1 MIDLHS
7 HILPQM
13 DDGSQ
18 SVEESQKMLSQ
29 LQSQGVTE
37 VFATP
42 HFYAQRETPA
52 TFLQRR
58 TQALSV
64 LGQTPLPVR
73 PGAEVAYF
81 SDMHK
86 SRDLA
91 SLQLAATGLILIEM
105 PFKPWSDRVIH
116 DICSIAVHQG
126 LIPVLAHVDR
136 YRKAGQFPTWC
147 DYLAQNDVLFQCN
160 AEVFGS
166 FFGRAWAKKNLERIH
181 FLGSDSHN
189 CHTRPPRM
197 DLAAKA
203 LGQETWQ
210 ALSQNAQ
217 HLLTLNQK

>member
-29 LQSQGVTE
+29 LLSQGVTE

-42 HFYAQRETPA
+42 HFYAHRETPES
-52 TFLQRR
+52 FLARR
-58 TQALSV
+58 TEALAA
-64 LGQTPLPVR
+64 LGETHLPVH

-86 SRDLA
+86 SSDLTR
-91 SLQLAATGLILIEM
+91 LQLGNTGLILIEM
-105 PFKPWSDRVIH
+105 PVKPWSTKVIH
-116 DICSIAVHQG
+116 DICSISLHQG

-136 YRKAGQFPTWC
+136 YRKAGQFPAWC
-147 DYLAQNDVLFQCN
+147 DLLAENDVLFQCN

-166 FFGRAWAKKNLERIH
+166 FLGRAWARKNRALIH
-181 FLGSDSHN
+181 FLGSDCHN
-189 CHTRPPRM
+189 CQTRPPKM

-203 LGQETWQ
+203 LGKEAWQ
-210 ALSQNAQ
+210 GLSQSAQ